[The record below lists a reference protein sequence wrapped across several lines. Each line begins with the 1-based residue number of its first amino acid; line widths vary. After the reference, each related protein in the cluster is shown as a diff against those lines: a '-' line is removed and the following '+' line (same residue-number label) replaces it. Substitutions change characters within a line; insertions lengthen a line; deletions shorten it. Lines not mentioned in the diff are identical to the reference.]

1 MSLLGAVAARSDFDA
16 QKWRYYREISGPIEP
31 GFCALDLDANVM
43 AQAKRDLSDLRV
55 ISGGTAEQPFEIRIS
70 RGESSVKPV
79 SARMYN
85 LSRVPGQ
92 GTRFELDLGRREKF
106 ATEVTINTRDRDFK
120 YQVAVEGSGDS
131 REWVMLRSDGA
142 IFDFSG
148 DVHSRS
154 TLVKLPA
161 TNFPLLRV
169 TIRDTER
176 QRLHVTGAEV
186 NQLIS
191 RPARRVTIKP
201 KQMAI
206 DITEGNRNLVELDL
220 GSPGQPFDEV
230 EVCFSDD
237 NVRRPCHVATSNDPE
252 AAGWN
257 RIASD
262 VIFRY
267 RTATFVGEHST
278 IALPETRN
286 RYVRVSVSN
295 FDDEA
300 LEVTNAKLYGKARSV
315 VFRWDPK
322 TPVRLYYGAE
332 EARTPKYDLST
343 LLQYEQVEPKASLRL
358 GPKRESEAYARPKP
372 PWTEA
377 NFWLLWVAMALA
389 IIVVGGMIVRMMA
402 RVGVDQGPHDS
413 GGS

>member
-1 MSLLGAVAARSDFDA
+1 
-16 QKWRYYREISGPIEP
+16 
-31 GFCALDLDANVM
+31 
-43 AQAKRDLSDLRV
+43 
-55 ISGGTAEQPFEIRIS
+55 
-70 RGESSVKPV
+70 
-79 SARMYN
+79 
-85 LSRVPGQ
+85 
-92 GTRFELDLGRREKF
+92 
-106 ATEVTINTRDRDFK
+106 
-120 YQVAVEGSGDS
+120 
-131 REWVMLRSDGA
+131 MLRSDGA

-161 TNFPLLRV
+161 TNYSLLRV
-169 TIRDTER
+169 SISDTENE
-176 QRLHVTGAEV
+176 RLRVTGAEV
-186 NQLIS
+186 DKLIL

-201 KQMAI
+201 EQMVI
-206 DITEGNRNLVELDL
+206 DITEDNRNLVELDL

-230 EVCFSDD
+230 EVCFSGD

-252 AAGWN
+252 AAGWD

-267 RTATFVGEHST
+267 HTTTFVGEHST
-278 IALPETRN
+278 IAVPEMRS
-286 RYVRVSVSN
+286 RYVRISVSN
-295 FDDEA
+295 FDDEP
-300 LEVTNAKLYGKARSV
+300 LDVTDAKLCGKARSV

-322 TPVRLYYGAE
+322 TPVWLYYGAE

-358 GPKRESEAYARPKP
+358 GPERESEAYARPKP

-377 NFWLLWVAMALA
+377 NFWLLWVAMAVA

-402 RVGVDQGPHDS
+402 KVGVDQGPHES